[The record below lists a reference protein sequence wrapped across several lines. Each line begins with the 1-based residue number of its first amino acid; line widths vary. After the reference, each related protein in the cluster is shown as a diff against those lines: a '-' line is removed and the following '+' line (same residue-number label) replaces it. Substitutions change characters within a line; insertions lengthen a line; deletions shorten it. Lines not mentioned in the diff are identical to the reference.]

1 VASPPEQLSDPTR
14 HEARP
19 LYSHMRF
26 TMVGTAWFLLVLGL
40 DLTLAPGRT
49 DEFFSWPIEPSL
61 TAAAIGAFYV
71 AGFVLLIT
79 ALKESTW
86 ARGRTVI
93 LGGVAFAVLAIIATF
108 IDLDKFAFDSDE
120 PVAVVVAWVWIS
132 TYMIVPL
139 LLLGLLVPQSRVP
152 GVDPRTGPP
161 PRWLSASLWVT
172 GAIAIAVAAGLTVI
186 PEDMADIWPW
196 TLTPLTARVLGSWIG
211 GFGIVFL
218 WGAWENDRFRALPAV
233 AALGFVGLIQLL
245 TVARFGDQISWDEP
259 GAWIYVVVLGAAL
272 AAGTMGWV
280 HLRQAD
286 LPTAA
291 ADPSSLR
298 A

>member
-1 VASPPEQLSDPTR
+1 
-14 HEARP
+14 
-19 LYSHMRF
+19 MRY

-40 DLTLAPGRT
+40 DLTLFPGRT
-49 DEFFSWPIEPSL
+49 DEFFSWPIAPSL
-61 TAAAIGAFYV
+61 TAASIGAYYV
-71 AGFVLLIT
+71 TGFVLLIT
-79 ALKESTW
+79 ALKGNTW

-93 LGGVAFAVLAIIATF
+93 AGGVAFAVLAIIATF

-120 PVAVVVAWVWIS
+120 SLAVVVAWVWIS
-132 TYMIVPL
+132 TYIIVPL
-139 LLLGLLVPQSRVP
+139 LLLALLVPQSRVP

-161 PRWLSASLWVT
+161 PRWLSVSLWVI
-172 GAIAIAVAAGLTVI
+172 GAVAIVVAAGLTAI

-196 TLTPLTARVLGSWIG
+196 ALTPLTARVLGSWIA

-218 WGAWENDRFRALPAV
+218 WGAWENDRFRMLPAV
-233 AALGFVGLIQLL
+233 TSLGFVGLVQLL

-259 GAWIYVVVLGAAL
+259 GAWIYVAVLGAAL
-272 AAGTMGWV
+272 ATGAMGWV

-286 LPTAA
+286 VTPAVA
-291 ADPSSLR
+291 EPVQPSSLR